1 MIIDTRKGV
10 DSIAGVIS
18 LQSLSDAYTRVPIHR
33 NGGHSTLIAKGRE
46 YGIRYSLSSH
56 NRLFAMT
63 CDSPTCLNVSGGIGS
78 STILLLRYYFFPP
91 LPAAACPGFGRLA
104 P

>member
-33 NGGHSTLIAKGRE
+33 NGGHSTLTAKGRE
-46 YGIRYSLSSH
+46 QSIGYSLSSH

-63 CDSPTCLNVSGGIGS
+63 CVSPTCLNVSGGIGLGAIQDC
-78 STILLLRYYFFPP
+78 TPTFCRPYLQ
-91 LPAAACPGFGRLA
+91 LPARASLA
-104 P
+104 WL